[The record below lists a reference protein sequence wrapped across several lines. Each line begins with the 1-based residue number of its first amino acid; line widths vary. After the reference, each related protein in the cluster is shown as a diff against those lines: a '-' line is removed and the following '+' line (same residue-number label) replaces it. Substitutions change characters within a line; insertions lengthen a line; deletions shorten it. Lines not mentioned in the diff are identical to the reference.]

1 MRPLRP
7 STAVQRAFEAHV
19 KEGKE
24 GILHVRKL
32 PVALQDAMSCTS
44 DEAIAEL
51 RRVDASGHDVQLRV
65 KGELDVGEFT
75 ELVLVIRRQQ
85 LDALLTET
93 TAAERRL
100 TELRH
105 RVKREEAQLEQ
116 KRVEK
121 GLPADVEAMATLLG
135 AAVAAGDD
143 AAIRVQAHA
152 LLAKAK
158 SIEGRSRG
166 DLTLTLTLALTL
178 TLTLTLPVT
187 VTLILAQ
194 DRRKR
199 LAKEHLTKKHPGI
212 SARSPTEDFGQGA
225 VIATRKMKAAEAAA
239 RAEAKGHAM
248 RDAAHV
254 AAEAA
259 GAEAAEQLKAAR
271 AETEVFRGQAKAAA
285 IAQVKAEELARTA
298 RAQAAKEAKAARLEA
313 VELRQ
318 ALAHAKAVAAQAVA
332 EATAVKEASKRE
344 AANTKRRMDRQTER
358 ASQSQGLMKPLSARA
373 GVTAAPPTAR
383 AARAPSSRVGALSE
397 ELVAEIEGRIGDAIS
412 AVLFRSRKAAS
423 AAEILSAV
431 ATIILSPPPAAVG
444 DTELGSAPPPQQQPP
459 PQLQPPDAPQPQPQP
474 QELRLQQAPV
484 VASPRAAP
492 SPEES
497 AEAGAVEPGDG
508 SGEGELVA
516 AVVR

>member
-32 PVALQDAMSCTS
+32 LVALQDAMSCTS
-44 DEAIAEL
+44 DEALAEL

-105 RVKREEAQLEQ
+105 RVKREEALLEQ

-158 SIEGRSRG
+158 SIE
-166 DLTLTLTLALTL
+166 
-178 TLTLTLPVT
+178 
-187 VTLILAQ
+187 

-199 LAKEHLTKKHPGI
+199 LAKEHLAKKHPGV
-212 SARSPTEDFGQGA
+212 SARSL
-225 VIATRKMKAAEAAA
+225 AA
-239 RAEAKGHAM
+239 RRPSAK
-248 RDAAHV
+248 
-254 AAEAA
+254 
-259 GAEAAEQLKAAR
+259 L
-271 AETEVFRGQAKAAA
+271 T
-285 IAQVKAEELARTA
+285 
-298 RAQAAKEAKAARLEA
+298 
-313 VELRQ
+313 
-318 ALAHAKAVAAQAVA
+318 
-332 EATAVKEASKRE
+332 
-344 AANTKRRMDRQTER
+344 
-358 ASQSQGLMKPLSARA
+358 
-373 GVTAAPPTAR
+373 
-383 AARAPSSRVGALSE
+383 
-397 ELVAEIEGRIGDAIS
+397 
-412 AVLFRSRKAAS
+412 
-423 AAEILSAV
+423 
-431 ATIILSPPPAAVG
+431 
-444 DTELGSAPPPQQQPP
+444 
-459 PQLQPPDAPQPQPQP
+459 
-474 QELRLQQAPV
+474 
-484 VASPRAAP
+484 
-492 SPEES
+492 
-497 AEAGAVEPGDG
+497 
-508 SGEGELVA
+508 
-516 AVVR
+516 